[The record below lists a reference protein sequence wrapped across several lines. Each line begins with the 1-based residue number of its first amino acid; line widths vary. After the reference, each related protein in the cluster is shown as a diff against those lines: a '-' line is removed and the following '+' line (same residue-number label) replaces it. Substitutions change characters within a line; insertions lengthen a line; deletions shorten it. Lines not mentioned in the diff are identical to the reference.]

1 MDLPKKEVNQE
12 LVDKLISYI
21 ELSYKYL
28 SKLGLP
34 KIMIGIYADTNCLVA
49 AKLLK
54 QALGENA
61 VAMIFD
67 FGTDNT
73 NNLINFCNNLSL
85 NSYVLKRTEAYQTE
99 VKAYRLHKP
108 SDVRRFYERFMNY
121 HLLIQADNMKTALV
135 DTLDKSDRL
144 TGTRPEGF
152 YGQFMPFYSF
162 YKSEIVDLARF
173 LDIPD
178 QFISTPSNID
188 PILYLLTE
196 KLYTPEQI
204 SKQYNLDLNFI
215 KKLKSVTTKQPL
227 KSTPSQFII

>member
-1 MDLPKKEVNQE
+1 
-12 LVDKLISYI
+12 
-21 ELSYKYL
+21 
-28 SKLGLP
+28 
-34 KIMIGIYADTNCLVA
+34 MIGIYADTNCLVA

-54 QALGENA
+54 LALRENA

-67 FGTDNT
+67 LGTDYT
-73 NNLINFCNNLSL
+73 SHLITFCNDLSL
-85 NSYVLKRTEAYQTE
+85 NSYILKRREACQTE
-99 VKAYRLHKP
+99 ITAYRIHKP
-108 SDVRRFYERFMNY
+108 QDIKFFTRRFINY
-121 HLLIQADNMKTALV
+121 HLQIQSEKMKTALV

-162 YKSEIVDLARF
+162 YKSEIFDLARF
-173 LDIPD
+173 LDISD
-178 QFISTPSNID
+178 QFVNTPSNID

-204 SKQYNLDLNFI
+204 SKQHNLDLTFI
-215 KKLKSVTTKQPL
+215 KKLKSRIDRQLL